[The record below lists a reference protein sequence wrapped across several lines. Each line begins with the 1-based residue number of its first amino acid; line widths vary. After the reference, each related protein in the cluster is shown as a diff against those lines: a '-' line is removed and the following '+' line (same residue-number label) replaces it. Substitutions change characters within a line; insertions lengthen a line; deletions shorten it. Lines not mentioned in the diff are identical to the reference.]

1 MLSYLFT
8 NPLLIVAYL
17 VALLLAITIHEFSHA
32 YVADRLGDPTPHL
45 QGRLSLNPRVHLDP
59 MGLIFL
65 FIFGFG
71 WGKPVQFDPFNL
83 KDPRRDAALIS
94 FAGPL
99 SNFIVAVILA
109 IGLRLFLLF
118 DLGILE
124 TIGSFFLLP
133 MISLNVMLGIFNL
146 IPIHPLDGFK
156 IVGGLLPKGK
166 SHEWYELERYG
177 MIFLLMLI
185 FPFGRNSLLE
195 MLIGP
200 VIRLALSLLIPQTS
214 STGIL

>member
-32 YVADRLGDPTPHL
+32 YVADRRGAPPPHL

-156 IVGGLLPKGK
+156 IVGGFLPKGK